1 MFKELFFQFL
11 KLKILKKKTKIVN
24 LVFTLLSVDLKFLST
39 LNIKISK
46 NGVDRSAESAYF
58 VQRLTKWPQ
67 ALAQFFL
74 NSARLLVHVTH
85 RTLERNP
92 LSIFVPKMKPL
103 SRTTAA
109 NAQSSDKFIMT
120 CLKRN
125 F

>member
-1 MFKELFFQFL
+1 MQFS
-11 KLKILKKKTKIVN
+11 KFKILEKKTKIVD
-24 LVFTLLSVDLKFLST
+24 LLFSVITLSVDLKFLST
-39 LNIKISK
+39 LSIKISK